1 MNKNKPNNTGTLSSN
16 PQKTQQAKAKNWL
29 SENQNAIT
37 AYNQF
42 TAKHGLFAEEHKL
55 FS

>member
-1 MNKNKPNNTGTLSSN
+1 MNKNKPNNTCTHSSN
-16 PQKTQQAKAKNWL
+16 PQKTQQAKTKHWQK
-29 SENQNAIT
+29 ENQSAIT